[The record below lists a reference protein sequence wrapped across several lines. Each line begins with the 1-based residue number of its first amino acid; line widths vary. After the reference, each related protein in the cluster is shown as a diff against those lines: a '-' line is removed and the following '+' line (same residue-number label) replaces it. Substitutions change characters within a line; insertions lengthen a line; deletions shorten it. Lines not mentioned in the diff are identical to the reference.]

1 MSASCCLPA
10 RLPALV
16 LLLVLLPHAST
27 WAEPLDSN
35 CFQQCPVSKTDNR
48 VLSRPS
54 HTLSNNAAT
63 KFADW
68 VAYEIV
74 AADIGRSQR
83 RVWRPDPLL
92 PPEETLEPAD
102 YKGAH
107 AALKTDRGHQ
117 APLASFTGA
126 PDWET
131 TNYLSNITPQKSALN
146 QGPWKNLEEA
156 VRALAKSGAGAVHVL
171 TGPLYER
178 DMPSLPEADEPH
190 RVPSGY
196 WKIVSLLGGGAVEA
210 AGFVLDQETPRD
222 ADYCATAHAVPVP
235 VIARRSG
242 LTFAPGLEG
251 GVVNPL
257 RARLGCAAL
266 VSTQD
271 EAPRS

>member
-1 MSASCCLPA
+1 MSALCRLPA
-10 RLPALV
+10 RLPVVA
-16 LLLVLLPHAST
+16 LLLMLLPLAST

-48 VLSRPS
+48 ILSRPS

-68 VAYEIV
+68 VAYEVV
-74 AADIGRSQR
+74 AADIGKSQ
-83 RVWRPDPLL
+83 RPDPLL

-102 YKGAH
+102 YNGAH

-156 VRALAKSGAGAVHVL
+156 VRALAKSGAGAVHVI

-178 DMPSLPEADEPH
+178 DMPPLPD
-190 RVPSGY
+190 
-196 WKIVSLLGGGAVEA
+196 AVEA

-222 ADYCATAHAVPVP
+222 ADYCDTAHAVPVA

-242 LTFAPGLEG
+242 LTLAPGLESG
-251 GVVNPL
+251 AVNPL
-257 RARLGCAAL
+257 RARLGCAA
-266 VSTQD
+266 VVPPS
-271 EAPRS
+271 EAAPRS